1 MYSIVLLASS
11 MAPCRIVLTSQ
22 LIEKISL
29 EYNNH
34 PMTHQKAQNMFF
46 LLNYNQQ
53 GHTLPNIMETSV
65 CAVIVQGLGI

>member
-1 MYSIVLLASS
+1 
-11 MAPCRIVLTSQ
+11 
-22 LIEKISL
+22 
-29 EYNNH
+29 
-34 PMTHQKAQNMFF
+34 MTHQKAQNMFF